1 MLANTAAG
9 LGGFPAHDVG
19 TAIAVAGDGAAVDN
33 ECLAT
38 LRTFLVDIQGLDA
51 SAADV
56 IVRRHWA
63 HGSHSGLNSVWR
75 QWFAH
80 CDTAGIT
87 FSSPTVPEFINFLQK
102 IYEGTYRAGNI
113 LGVATSAG

>member
-1 MLANTAAG
+1 
-9 LGGFPAHDVG
+9 
-19 TAIAVAGDGAAVDN
+19 
-33 ECLAT
+33 
-38 LRTFLVDIQGLDA
+38 VDIQGLDA